1 MRPSPIAHAARM
13 LQGLLWEVKAKLPL
27 KAKKKVFSRE
37 CGQTDAG
44 RRETVYLRACGLIA
58 SGLGFKP
65 IFSLG
70 HFTLPIPMPAAARS
84 VL

>member
-1 MRPSPIAHAARM
+1 M
-13 LQGLLWEVKAKLPL
+13 LQGLLWEVKAKLLL